1 MLFLEALTF
10 SRRPDKPTIVVEGVN
25 STNADLVWEILPD
38 SGEVVQNL
46 FLIRQRPGDVNQV
59 QIAWRKYSSSFTL
72 AEGFANEYR
81 ANLPATLR
89 LLNVDNTEEYV
100 YTLQVSYDLN
110 NVPHRTDDSVT
121 VIVRG
126 KSNNF
131 ALYPRRAS
139 KWQGILQFILQIL
152 IAIPFYCVPERNSR
166 HYEVK
171 TKVVYRCLFYEIDRV
186 GKQYFVLLIDFKAS
200 CEASAILEESR
211 KIVIFML
218 ALLC

>member
-10 SRRPDKPTIVVEGVN
+10 TRRPDKPTIVVEGVN
-25 STNADLVWEILPD
+25 STNVDLIWDILPGN
-38 SGEVVQNL
+38 GESVQNL

-100 YTLQVSYDLN
+100 YTLQVNYNLN
-110 NVPHRTDDSVT
+110 TRPKRMEDKVT

-126 KSNNF
+126 KCNS
-131 ALYPRRAS
+131 
-139 KWQGILQFILQIL
+139 FILFLRRI
-152 IAIPFYCVPERNSR
+152 FNS
-166 HYEVK
+166 HQL
-171 TKVVYRCLFYEIDRV
+171 LFL
-186 GKQYFVLLIDFKAS
+186 FVNQF
-200 CEASAILEESR
+200 
-211 KIVIFML
+211 
-218 ALLC
+218 

>member
-10 SRRPDKPTIVVEGVN
+10 TRRPDKPTIVVEGVN
-25 STNADLVWEILPD
+25 STNVNLIWDILP
-38 SGEVVQNL
+38 GNTEVVQNL

-110 NVPHRTDDSVT
+110 NVPRRMVDSVT
-121 VIVRG
+121 AVIVRG
-126 KSNNF
+126 MSNNF

-139 KWQGILQFILQIL
+139 KWQDILQFIPQIL
-152 IAIPFYCVPERNSR
+152 IAI
-166 HYEVK
+166 
-171 TKVVYRCLFYEIDRV
+171 LFSVCSSTVSPNETL
-186 GKQYFVLLIDFKAS
+186 K
-200 CEASAILEESR
+200 
-211 KIVIFML
+211 
-218 ALLC
+218 